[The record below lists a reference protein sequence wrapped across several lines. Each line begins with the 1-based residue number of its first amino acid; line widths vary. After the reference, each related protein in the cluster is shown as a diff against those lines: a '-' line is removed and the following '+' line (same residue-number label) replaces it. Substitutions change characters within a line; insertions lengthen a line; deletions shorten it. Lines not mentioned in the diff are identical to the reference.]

1 MSIYLHAHSMHGNE
15 KVMFQLHKT
24 WGTYGLLHLQETFKL
39 I

>member
-15 KVMFQLHKT
+15 VMFQLHKT